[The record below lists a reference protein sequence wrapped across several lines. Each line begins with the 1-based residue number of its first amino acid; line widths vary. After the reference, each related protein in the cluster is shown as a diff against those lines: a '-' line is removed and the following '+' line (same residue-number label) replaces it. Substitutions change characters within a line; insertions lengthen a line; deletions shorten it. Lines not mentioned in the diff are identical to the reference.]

1 MIWLNL
7 LFFVLSCAVLVIA
20 GTILVKSLIK
30 IAGFLQLSEYLIAF
44 VIMAFATSIPELFVG
59 ITSALA
65 KNTALT
71 LGNVIGSNIA
81 DVALVGGIM
90 ILIARGI
97 KIKNIKIKKDAL
109 FVSLLATLPVILF
122 IFGNSLS
129 RLDGGILLLAFGSYS
144 FYLIKRRKRFKRK
157 VKEQMK
163 KSEIILWSILFIIA
177 IALLY
182 FSAESVVG
190 LATLISFD
198 LALPPIMIG
207 LFFIAI
213 GTSLP
218 ELAFEVRAALMQHPD
233 LALGDLL
240 GSIVAN
246 STLVLGVT
254 AMIWPI
260 TANMTLFFISAI
272 FMILIIYLFATFIAS
287 GNKLY
292 IMEGIALLLLYIF
305 FIIIQLYFQ
314 GMIVFPG

>member
-305 FIIIQLYFQ
+305 FIIIHLYFQ
-314 GMIVFPG
+314 GIIIFPG